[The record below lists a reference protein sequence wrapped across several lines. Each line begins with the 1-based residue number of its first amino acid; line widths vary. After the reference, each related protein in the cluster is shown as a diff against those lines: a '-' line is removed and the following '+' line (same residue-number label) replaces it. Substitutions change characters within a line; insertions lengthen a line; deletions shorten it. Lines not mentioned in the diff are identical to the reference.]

1 MLEKTITYTDFD
13 GESRTETHRFNLTKS
28 EILEMEMGE
37 TGGMKKMLERIIME
51 KDGPK
56 IMANFKEI
64 ILKAYG
70 EKSADGRRFVKS
82 KELSEAFS
90 QTGAYD
96 TLFLELVS
104 DANAA
109 AAFVNAVIPDVPS
122 ARSVA
127 PSTASFAN
135 TPV

>member
-28 EILEMEMGE
+28 EILEMAMSE

>member
-1 MLEKTITYTDFD
+1 MITVSYT
-13 GESRTETHRFNLTKS
+13 HL
-28 EILEMEMGE
+28 
-37 TGGMKKMLERIIME
+37 
-51 KDGPK
+51 
-56 IMANFKEI
+56 EI